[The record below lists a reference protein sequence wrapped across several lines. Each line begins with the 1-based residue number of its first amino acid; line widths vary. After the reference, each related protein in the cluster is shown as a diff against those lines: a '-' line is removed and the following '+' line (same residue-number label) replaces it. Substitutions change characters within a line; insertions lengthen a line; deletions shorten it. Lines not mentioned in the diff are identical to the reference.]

1 MRYLLMLISLDLFIS
16 CQFEPPGFEESSGE
30 NKFYVRTIEMSCT
43 SDLTICADQTA
54 RDLAAKSFYTSDDC
68 ENISDSSPVI
78 ALGSSKLL
86 CNSDSC
92 FSKIKDFVN
101 GDTPVNSLPTGTYSL
116 VSFIDVNENSLP
128 DSDEPYLCAHDVQIS
143 ALKNNTILNVVLI
156 QTRAEAIL

>member
-1 MRYLLMLISLDLFIS
+1 MQYLLTLISLSLFVS
-16 CQFEPPGFEESSGE
+16 CEFVVPGLEGSSGE
-30 NKFYVRTIEMSCT
+30 SSFYVRTVEVSC
-43 SDLTICADQTA
+43 SDDLQICADQTA
-54 RDLAAKSFYTSDDC
+54 TDLAAKSFYTSDDC

-86 CNSDSC
+86 CNSESC

-101 GDTPVNSLPTGTYSL
+101 GDTPVNSLPTGNYSL
-116 VSFIDVNENSLP
+116 VSFIDVNDNSLP

-143 ALKNNTILNVVLI
+143 ALKNNTVLNVVLI